1 MSVIRNLNQY
11 FNMVVNKSN
20 DVSVSLMKQ
29 IMKGLAKVKNKNL
42 IEIMISILL
51 IKNL

>member
-1 MSVIRNLNQY
+1 MSVIQNPNQY

-29 IMKGLAKVKNKNL
+29 IMKGFAKVENKNL
-42 IEIMISILL
+42 IEIMISTSL